1 MSIGISLP
9 VTFVNEFSSNIW
21 FLSQQ
26 KSSRLAPYVDL
37 ENQKSEYSFF
47 DRLAPS
53 DMGDKIG
60 RNSDTVLTDVDWSRR
75 RVSTQDYAIATL
87 VDQED
92 KLRLIHTPESEIMMN
107 YKMAAGRKMDEIII
121 GSALGVAYAGKTGSS
136 PVNIPNEQ
144 KVGATDGTNFT
155 KLTVET
161 LRILKQKFWENE
173 AVEEGE
179 PLYFACKSSDLINML
194 RETEVTSSDFN
205 TVKAL
210 AEGKIDDYMG
220 FKFIRTELIPQTDAL
235 IANFDASDG
244 SVGITA
250 PATGVSIPVGSNR
263 CFAFCKSA
271 IKMGIARSPE
281 GRVSERPDK
290 NYAMQVYYRM
300 SMGGVR
306 MEEEK
311 LVEVYTA
318 A

>member
-1 MSIGISLP
+1 MSIGASLP

-47 DRLAPS
+47 DRIAPS
-53 DMGDKIG
+53 EMGDKIG
-60 RNSDTVLTDVDWSRR
+60 RNSDTVLTDIDWSRR
-75 RVSTQDYAIATL
+75 RVSTQNYSIATL

-92 KLRLIHTPESEIMMN
+92 KLNLIHTPESEIMMN
-107 YKMAAGRKMDEIII
+107 YQMAAGRKMDEIII
-121 GSALGVAYAGKTGSS
+121 GAALGTAYAGKTGSS
-136 PVNIPNEQ
+136 PVVIPDSQ
-144 KVGATDGTNFT
+144 KIGATDLTNFS
-155 KLTVET
+155 KLNVET

-173 AVEEGE
+173 AVGEDEE
-179 PLYFACKSSDLINML
+179 LFLACKSSDLINML
-194 RETEVTSSDFN
+194 RETEVTNADYN

-210 AEGKIDDYMG
+210 AEGKVDTFMG
-220 FKFIRTELIPQTDAL
+220 FKFIRTQLIPQTSAAV
-235 IANFDASDG
+235 ANFNPADG
-244 SVGITA
+244 SINA
-250 PATGVSIPVGSNR
+250 GVTVPTIPVGSNR
-263 CFAFCKSA
+263 CFAFCRSA
-271 IKMGIARSPE
+271 VKMGVARSPE

-311 LVEVYTA
+311 LIELYTA

>member
-21 FLSQQ
+21 YLSQQ
-26 KSSRLAPYVDL
+26 KASRLAPYVDL

-53 DMGDKIG
+53 DMGEKIG

-75 RVSTQDYAIATL
+75 RVSTQDFAIATL
-87 VDQED
+87 VDAED

-121 GSALGVAYAGKTGSS
+121 GSALGTAYAGKTGS
-136 PVNIPNEQ
+136 VAVQIPNSQ
-144 KVGATDGTNFT
+144 KVGSTDGTNFS

-173 AVEEGE
+173 AVGE
-179 PLYFACKSSDLINML
+179 DEQLFFACKSSDLINML
-194 RETEVTSSDFN
+194 RQIEVTNSDYN

-210 AEGKIDDYMG
+210 AEGKVDDYMG
-220 FKFIRTELIPQTDAL
+220 FKFIRTELLPQTDA
-235 IANFDASDG
+235 IVAAFDPADG
-244 SVGITA
+244 SIGA
-250 PATGVSIPVGSNR
+250 GGAGNIPVGSNR
-263 CFAFCKSA
+263 CFAFCRNA
-271 IKMGIARSPE
+271 IKMGVARNQD
-281 GRVSERPDK
+281 GRVSERADK
-290 NYAMQVYYRM
+290 NYAMQIYYRM